1 MVPDERSSTGFLSI
15 VRLHSIK
22 SKIIVFALIATI
34 IPSLTMGWVSYVN
47 NRQFL
52 DEKIAQELYS
62 ITSHTSRELDLWL
75 KERLYETRVFS
86 SSYVV
91 SENLEKIFDD
101 KVALIEKKMAH
112 RRVREYLKSV
122 REKFIDYE
130 ELMVVDTQGNI
141 MATSFEKQTGVIMP
155 QNWLQKAKT
164 GESIIGNPT
173 WDEPLKAGI
182 MVIAVPIVT
191 VQERLLGV
199 LVAKLNFRT
208 IDQILKNY
216 TIEETGELYLITK
229 KGTVLISS
237 QPISSVFMGSKLS
250 KQVIDKL
257 LSHRAGPVDYEN
269 YRGIAV
275 VGTLRMVPRLS
286 WGVVAEKEMEKAYA
300 QIFRLRNLTIGFFS
314 GLVLTIGF
322 VAYLIGLN
330 IVRPLNRLIRGA
342 DKVAA
347 GDLEVDLPVH
357 SRGEL
362 GFMTKVFNHMV
373 ARLRQGRDELATVN
387 QTLRQRNKELH
398 ELSITDSLTGLYNHK
413 HLMETLV
420 REVRRSKRHQHPFAV
435 LMMDIDHFKRF
446 NDTYGHLAGDEV
458 LRKMATIFRDSV
470 RGCDYVARYGGEEFL
485 IMLPETGSDR
495 GVQTAER
502 IRNQM
507 AEEKFVGDGKTVT
520 ITISVGVAVFPE
532 HANFPKSLVSSADT
546 ALYKAKKGGRNQVVL
561 GQKVRDEQEAA

>member
-130 ELMVVDTQGNI
+130 EFMVVDTQGNI

-314 GLVLTIGF
+314 GLVLAIGL

-373 ARLRQGRDELATVN
+373 ARLRQGRDQLATVN

-561 GQKVRDEQEAA
+561 GQQVRDEQEAA

>member
-1 MVPDERSSTGFLSI
+1 MVPDEPSSTGFLSI

-91 SENLEKIFDD
+91 SENLEKIFHD

-112 RRVREYLKSV
+112 RRIREYLKSV

-130 ELMVVDTQGNI
+130 ELMVVDTQANI
-141 MATSFEKQTGVIMP
+141 MATSLEKQTGVIMP

-208 IDQILKNY
+208 IHQILKHY
-216 TIEETGELYLITK
+216 TIEEPGELYLITK

-275 VGTLRMVPRLS
+275 VGTLRMVSRLS

-314 GLVLTIGF
+314 GLVLAIGL

-435 LMMDIDHFKRF
+435 LMMDIDHFKQF

-507 AEEKFVGDGKTVT
+507 AEEKFVGDGKPVT

-561 GQKVRDEQEAA
+561 GQQVRDEQEAT

>member
-1 MVPDERSSTGFLSI
+1 MVPDERSSAGFLSI

-130 ELMVVDTQGNI
+130 EFMVVDTQGNI

-314 GLVLTIGF
+314 GLVLAIGL

-561 GQKVRDEQEAA
+561 GQQVRDEQEAA